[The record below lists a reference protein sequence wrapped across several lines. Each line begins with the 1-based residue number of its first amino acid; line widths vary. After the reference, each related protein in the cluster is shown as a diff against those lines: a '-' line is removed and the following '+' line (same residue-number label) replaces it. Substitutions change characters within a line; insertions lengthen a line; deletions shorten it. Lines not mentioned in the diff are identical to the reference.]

1 LAWTIDDLDTPCV
14 TIDLDAVERNM
25 ARAQDYC
32 RRNSLA
38 LRPHIKT
45 HKIPEFARRQ
55 IELGAVGITCQKLGE
70 AEVMADAGIDDILI
84 TYNIV
89 GRRKLE
95 RLAALARRARLTL
108 VFDSREAAEG
118 VSSALSA
125 ANLSAGAMVE
135 CDTGAGRCG
144 VQSPAEA
151 AALAAEISALRGLG
165 FRGLM
170 TYAPKGKTKEPSAWL
185 AEAVLACE
193 RKGLPVEIVSTGG
206 TVDLYR
212 AREVASATEH
222 RPGTYIYSDRYMVAH
237 GVGTLDDCAIR
248 IVTTVVSRPTAG
260 RAILDAGSKTL
271 SSDPMGLEGHGQVLE
286 YPKATLPAM
295 SEEHGHLDVAAC
307 NARPAIGERVTIIPN
322 HACAVS
328 NLHDVVY
335 GVRGNR
341 VERAFAVAARGKV
354 Q

>member
-1 LAWTIDDLDTPCV
+1 MAWTIDDLDTPCV
-14 TIDLDAVERNM
+14 TIDLDAVERNL

-32 RRNSLA
+32 RRNGLA

-89 GRRKLE
+89 GRQKLE

-125 ANLSAGAMVE
+125 ANLGAGAMVE

-144 VQSPAEA
+144 VQSPDEA
-151 AALAAEISALRGLG
+151 AELAAEISRLPGLELPRLDDLCAQGHDRADIGLADGGGRRLRAA
-165 FRGLM
+165 R
-170 TYAPKGKTKEPSAWL
+170 
-185 AEAVLACE
+185 
-193 RKGLPVEIVSTGG
+193 GLPVEVVSTGG
-206 TVDLYR
+206 TPDLYR
-212 AREVASATEH
+212 AREVAPATEH

-237 GVGTLDDCAIR
+237 GVGTLEDCALR
-248 IVTTVVSRPTAG
+248 IVTTVVSRPTAA

-271 SSDPMGLEGHGQVLE
+271 SSDPMGLEGYGQVLE
-286 YPKATLPAM
+286 YPKATLPGA
-295 SEEHGHLDVAAC
+295 ERGAWPPRRRRLQCAPRYRRTRDHHPQPRLRGQQ
-307 NARPAIGERVTIIPN
+307 PA
-322 HACAVS
+322 
-328 NLHDVVY
+328 
-335 GVRGNR
+335 
-341 VERAFAVAARGKV
+341 
-354 Q
+354 

>member
-1 LAWTIDDLDTPCV
+1 LTWTIDDLDTPCV
-14 TIDLDAVERNM
+14 TIDLDAVERNLS
-25 ARAQDYC
+25 RAQEYC
-32 RRNSLA
+32 RRNGLV
-38 LRPHIKT
+38 LRPHMKT
-45 HKIPEFARRQ
+45 HKIPELARRQ
-55 IELGAVGITCQKLGE
+55 VELGAVGITCQKLGE

-89 GRRKLE
+89 GRHKLE
-95 RLAALARRARLTL
+95 RLVALARRAKLAL

-118 VSSALSA
+118 VSA
-125 ANLSAGAMVE
+125 AAAASTLAIGAMVE

-151 AALAAEISALRGLG
+151 AELAAVLSRLPGLA

-170 TYAPKGKTKEPSAWL
+170 TYAPKGTTAPTSAWL
-185 AEAVLACE
+185 AEAVAACA

-206 TVDLYR
+206 TPDLYR
-212 AREVASATEH
+212 AREVTPATEH

-237 GVGTLDDCAIR
+237 GVGTLDDCAVR
-248 IVTTVVSRPTAG
+248 IVATVVSRPTAE

-271 SSDPMGLEGHGQVLE
+271 SSDPMGLEGHGYLLE

-335 GVRGNR
+335 GVRGSR